1 MCECMHI
8 CRIRRKIADLI
19 LSIFGEGSWDRVQVM
34 GLGNRDFNQMS
45 LFIHLQ
51 VVLDRLKRRM
61 KFTLSAYTKTI
72 LLSNQ
77 PNVRL

>member
-8 CRIRRKIADLI
+8 CRISRKIADLI
-19 LSIFGEGSWDRVQVM
+19 LSIFWGGSWNRVQVM
-34 GLGNRDFNQMS
+34 ELGNRDFNQMN

-61 KFTLSAYTKTI
+61 KFTLTAYIKTI
-72 LLSNQ
+72 ILSNQ
-77 PNVRL
+77 PNVRS